1 MDLGLSGRKAIVTGG
16 TRGIGRHTAE
26 VLAEEGCD
34 VGLCARDAGEVE
46 AAVED
51 LEARGVTAFGRPLDV
66 ADAPALE
73 AWVRDAAEAMGGLD
87 ILVANVSALQ
97 TGDDEEA
104 WRRTFEV
111 DLMHAVRSAH
121 AALPFLKESDAGA
134 IVMVSTVSA
143 REGLG
148 GGAYGSLKAA
158 LIRYAKGLAI
168 ALAPEGVRV
177 NVVSPGTIYLKEG
190 FWGDMERENPEVF
203 EEALAANP
211 TGRMGRPEEVAR
223 AIAFLASPASS
234 FTTGANLVVDG
245 AITRSVQL

>member
-16 TRGIGRHTAE
+16 TRGIGRHAAE
-26 VLAEEGCD
+26 LLAEEGCD
-34 VGLCARDAGEVE
+34 IGICARDAADVD

-51 LEARGVTAFGRPLDV
+51 LEGKGTTAFGRSLDV

-73 AWVRDAAEAMGGLD
+73 AWVRDAAEALGGLD
-87 ILVANVSALQ
+87 ILVANVSALE

-104 WRRTFEV
+104 WRRSFEV
-111 DLMHAVRSAH
+111 DLMHAVRTVD
-121 AALPFLKESDAGA
+121 AALPFLKESDDAA

-143 REGLG
+143 REGAG
-148 GGAYGSLKAA
+148 GGAYGPIKAA

-177 NVVSPGTIYLKEG
+177 NVVSPGTIYMEEG
-190 FWGDMERENPEVF
+190 FWGRVERENPEGFREV
-203 EEALAANP
+203 LGANP
-211 TGRMGRPEEVAR
+211 MGRMGRPDEVAR